1 MVNVSKLAMQFDYQV
16 VGDETL
22 EICGINWAERA
33 KPQEIAVAYA
43 PDDILKTDAVVILTE
58 PCFVDTNKTL
68 IFCDDFVEIAMIK
81 IAEYFVEI
89 GVLENHKKASNDYI
103 SLNGSM
109 ISPSAV
115 IGQNTQISPF
125 SVIGEDVVIGDNCF
139 IENNVT
145 IHRGVRIHN
154 NVFIRSGAVI
164 GGDPYFCV
172 MDRTITSFCG
182 VKSVIIEEGASVG
195 TNSTVQR
202 GVLSNTVI
210 GKGTKVGDLVVIG
223 HDTIIGHDCKI
234 VSQSG
239 ISGCVTI
246 GDHTVIYGQSGVA
259 NNVHIGK
266 NVTVNGKTSVMKN
279 IPDNVIVSGLI
290 GKFKNK

>member
-1 MVNVSKLAMQFDYQV
+1 M
-16 VGDETL
+16 
-22 EICGINWAERA
+22 
-33 KPQEIAVAYA
+33 
-43 PDDILKTDAVVILTE
+43 TE

-164 GGDPYFCV
+164 GGDPYFGV
-172 MDRTITSFCG
+172 MGRTITSFCG